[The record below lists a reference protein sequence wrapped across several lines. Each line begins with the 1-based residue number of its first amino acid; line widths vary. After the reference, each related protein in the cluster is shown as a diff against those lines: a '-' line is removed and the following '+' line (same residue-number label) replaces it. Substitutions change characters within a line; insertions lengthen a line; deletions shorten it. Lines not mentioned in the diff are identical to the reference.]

1 MITIIETRQF
11 IKKVESLMDSDERQ
25 ALVVYIA
32 QNPQAGDIIPRT
44 GGVRKLR
51 VAGKGRGKSGGYRVI
66 YYYYDDKNP
75 VLLFT
80 IYGKNEK
87 ANLTDA
93 EEKALYDVVQAIK
106 KEMKS

>member
-1 MITIIETRQF
+1 MITVVETRQF
-11 IKKVESLMDSDERQ
+11 IRKVESLLDSEERQ
-25 ALVVYIA
+25 ALIVHVA
-32 QNPQAGDIIPRT
+32 QNPEAGDIMPRT

-51 VAGKGRGKSGGYRVI
+51 VAGKGRGKSGGHRVV
-66 YYYYDDKNP
+66 YYYYNARNP

-93 EEKALYDVVQAIK
+93 EEKALYKLIQAIK
-106 KEMKS
+106 KEMKL

>member
-1 MITIIETRQF
+1 MITVVETQQF
-11 IKKVESLMDSDERQ
+11 MKKSESLLDSEERQ
-25 ALVVYIA
+25 ALIEYVA
-32 QNPQAGDIIPRT
+32 QNPEAGDIIPRT

-51 VAGKGRGKSGGYRVI
+51 VAGKGRGKSGGHRVI
-66 YYYYDDKNP
+66 YYYYNAKNP

-93 EEKALYDVVQAIK
+93 EEKALYKLIQAIK

>member
-1 MITIIETRQF
+1 MITIIETQQF
-11 IKKVESLMDSDERQ
+11 IRKAESLMDSDERQ

-51 VAGKGRGKSGGYRVI
+51 IAGKGRGKSGGHRVI
-66 YYYYDDKNP
+66 YYYYDDKSP

-93 EEKALYDVVQAIK
+93 EEKALYKVVQAIK

>member
-1 MITIIETRQF
+1 MITIIETQQF

-25 ALVVYIA
+25 ALVVCIA

-66 YYYYDDKNP
+66 YYYYDNKNP

-87 ANLTDA
+87 PNLTDA

>member
-1 MITIIETRQF
+1 
-11 IKKVESLMDSDERQ
+11 MDSDERQ
-25 ALVVYIA
+25 ALVVHIA
-32 QNPQAGDIIPRT
+32 QNPEAGDIIPRT

-51 VAGKGRGKSGGYRVI
+51 VAGKGRGKSGGHRVI

-87 ANLTDA
+87 ADLTDA
-93 EEKALYDVVQAIK
+93 EEKALYKVVQAIK